1 MLAIAAGSSKAPRTP
16 KAWRCLSIEVVLAS
30 QIQAKF
36 AHSRTEHE
44 GIGEEV
50 VAVFHKSGDNLFKIL
65 KMAKI

>member
-36 AHSRTEHE
+36 AHGRTEHE
-44 GIGEEV
+44 GIGEE